1 MVFSKKVVLINTLIV
16 ILPLFILLSIITV
29 NSLRRQ
35 VLSSLRTAQDT
46 VENNVDQI
54 NEKLKTFNLIETMV
68 NANETLRMFFISP
81 EGYTEDEV
89 IDILKSQTTILENV
103 FRITPYLYST
113 RLFPTNSTIPERW
126 PMILQE
132 SRLTD
137 KDKNRWAFNY
147 RANYM
152 GNQNGLKLPSV
163 CTTREI
169 YKNHKLIGYLQIAV
183 RMEEFFPSVYSNHGD
198 VFEVVMKKTADG
210 SGQLVV
216 ISDDTD
222 QFKIPKLSKRAQN
235 KITKS
240 IYNSQEQ
247 SGNTFLNTWNKIVVW
262 QYIPGIDSYLVHID
276 LGKEL
281 WKELWVD
288 SILIIIGI
296 SLLMFLLIFGVRYIT
311 NRLLSGFYS
320 IIDGMKKVKEG
331 DLSVQIPVTGVE
343 EIQETQE
350 TFNLMTKTLTEQIEQ
365 IKTEQSLIADTEM
378 KAMQNQINAHFLYNV
393 LETIRM
399 QAVLADQS
407 DIEESLQVLGKM
419 MRYCLRWR
427 IHRVPLA
434 QEIEYIQSYI
444 YILNIRNDYTISL
457 MIDIPEELMDLEI
470 PKMTLQPLVENAFV
484 HAIEATEADATLRI
498 TANVTEDNSKV
509 YLSVQDYGCGMDE
522 ETINKI
528 QTYLANVDYERD
540 SKGSIGLKNI
550 QQRLN
555 VFYGYDYKIL
565 IESTLGEGTTISVP
579 VPNIR
584 SATI

>member
-1 MVFSKKVVLINTLIV
+1 MLFSRKVVLINTLIV
-16 ILPLFILLSIITV
+16 VIPLFILLSIITV

-35 VLSSLRTAQDT
+35 VVSSRQVAQDT
-46 VENNVDQI
+46 VANNVEQI
-54 NEKLKTFNLIETMV
+54 NDKLKTFNLIETMI
-68 NANETLRMFFISP
+68 NANETIRFFFISP
-81 EGYTEDEV
+81 EGYTENEV
-89 IDILKSQTTILENV
+89 IDILKTQTTIMENV
-103 FRITPYLYST
+103 SAITPYLYST
-113 RLFPTNSTIPERW
+113 RLFPTNSIIPERW
-126 PMILQE
+126 PMILKE

-137 KDKNRWAFNY
+137 DDKKEWAFNY

-152 GNQNGLKLPSV
+152 GYQNGLKQPSV
-163 CTTREI
+163 CTTREL

-183 RMEEFFPSVYSNHGD
+183 RMEDFFPSVYTDHD
-198 VFEVVMKKTADG
+198 DTFELIMKKTPDG
-210 SGQLVV
+210 SQKLIT
-216 ISDDTD
+216 ISEDTD
-222 QFKIPKLSKRAQN
+222 QYKLTKLSKSAQN

-240 IYNSQEQ
+240 IFTTQN
-247 SGNTFLNTWNKIVVW
+247 NTGTCFLNTWNKIVVW
-262 QYIPGIDSYLVHID
+262 EYIPQIDVYLVHVD
-276 LGKEL
+276 LGEDLWVEL
-281 WKELWVD
+281 WLD
-288 SILIIIGI
+288 SILIIMGI
-296 SLLMFLLIFGVRYIT
+296 SSLMFFFIFGVRYIT

-320 IIDGMKKVKEG
+320 IIDGLKKVKEG
-331 DLSVQIPVTGVE
+331 DLSVQIPVSGIE
-343 EIQETQE
+343 EIRETQE

-399 QAVLADQS
+399 QAVLADQN

-427 IHRVPLA
+427 IHRVSLA
-434 QEIEYIQSYI
+434 QEIEYIKSYI

-457 MIDIPEELMDLEI
+457 VIDIPEELMDLEI

-498 TANVTEDNSKV
+498 NAKITEDESKV
-509 YLSVQDYGCGMDE
+509 YLSVQDFGCGMDE

-528 QTYLANVDYERD
+528 QTYLSNVDYERD

-555 VFYGYDYKIL
+555 VFYGFDYKIQ
-565 IESTLGEGTTISVP
+565 IESTLGEGTTIKVP

-584 SATI
+584 STV

>member
-1 MVFSKKVVLINTLIV
+1 MIFSKKVVLINTLIV
-16 ILPLFILLSIITV
+16 IVPLFILLSIITV

-35 VLSSLRTAQDT
+35 VLSSRRAAEDT
-46 VENNVDQI
+46 VQINVSQI
-54 NEKLKTFNLIETMV
+54 NEKINTFNLIETMI
-68 NANETLRMFFISP
+68 NANENIRMFFISP

-89 IDILKSQTTILENV
+89 IDVLLTQTTILESIS
-103 FRITPYLYST
+103 RITPYLYST
-113 RLFPTNSTIPERW
+113 RLFPTNAIIPERW

-132 SRLTD
+132 SRLTEND
-137 KDKNRWAFNY
+137 KQRWSLNY

-152 GNQNGLKLPSV
+152 GYQNGLKLPSV

-183 RMEEFFPSVYSNHGD
+183 RMEDFFPSVYNPPHFDSYEC
-198 VFEVVMKKTADG
+198 VFKKTADN
-210 SGQLVV
+210 QLIN
-216 ISDDTD
+216 ISAQTD
-222 QFKIPKLSKRAQN
+222 QFDAPKISKGALN

-240 IYNSQEQ
+240 ICKSQKD
-247 SGNTFLNTWNKIVVW
+247 SGTAFLTIWNKMIVW
-262 QYIPGIDSYLVHID
+262 KYIPDLDVYLVHIN
-276 LGKEL
+276 LGKDL
-281 WKELWVD
+281 LKEMWID
-288 SILIIIGI
+288 SLLIILGI
-296 SLLMFLLIFGVRYIT
+296 AALMLLLTVGVKYIT
-311 NRLLSGFYS
+311 NHLLSGFYT
-320 IIDGMKKVKEG
+320 IMDGMKKVKEG
-331 DLSVQIPVTGVE
+331 DLSVQIPVSGIE

-399 QAVLADQS
+399 QAVLADQE

-427 IHRVPLA
+427 IHRVSLA
-434 QEIEYIQSYI
+434 QEIEYIKSYI

-457 MIDIPEELMDLEI
+457 MIEIPEELMDLEI

-498 TANVTEDNSKV
+498 TAKLTEDNSKV
-509 YLSVQDYGCGMDE
+509 YLSVQDYGCGMDQ

-528 QTYLANVDYERD
+528 ESYLSNVDYERD

-555 VFYGYDYKIL
+555 VFYGFDYKIQV
-565 IESTLGEGTTISVP
+565 ESKLGEGTTISVP
-579 VPNIR
+579 VPNVR
-584 SATI
+584 STV